1 MFGQASWMIQT
12 ATGAHAPF
20 AACAQLRDWGIQQE
34 WSLEMTLWNARA
46 ITYSWIFC
54 CIICFSQ
61 LTCLFILSS
70 PTWSGIS
77 FFLVILRIFLIEGYS
92 CLVFETGFPISKSK
106 TIHAKNAHMSSAPA
120 NNKKVAG
127 SFVKL
132 SQFHQILID
141 MAVTKTKRATK
152 CFFLKNWNNGSMT
165 QNHSNTATTLKT

>member
-1 MFGQASWMIQT
+1 MKFGNDPMECTRNYILLNFLLHYLLF
-12 ATGAHAPF
+12 ATYLSF
-20 AACAQLRDWGIQQE
+20 
-34 WSLEMTLWNARA
+34 
-46 ITYSWIFC
+46 YSVFPD
-54 CIICFSQ
+54 
-61 LTCLFILSS
+61 LVGDL
-70 PTWSGIS
+70 

-152 CFFLKNWNNGSMT
+152 CFLLKN
-165 QNHSNTATTLKT
+165 